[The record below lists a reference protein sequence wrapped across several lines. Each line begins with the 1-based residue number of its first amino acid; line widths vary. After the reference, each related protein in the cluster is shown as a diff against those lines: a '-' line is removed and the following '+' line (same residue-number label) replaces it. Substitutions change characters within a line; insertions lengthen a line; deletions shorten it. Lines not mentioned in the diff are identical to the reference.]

1 MNNKEFTSELA
12 DRLGYTIK
20 DTSEL
25 ISSLLSDM
33 TQELEDGNAIAIQ
46 GFGSFEVKKK
56 AERIS
61 INPSTKQRMLVPPK
75 LVLTYRPSNTL
86 KDFSPRFHSNG
97 QLLHKSFLLLFPLS
111 LSDKGLKLC
120 WHSFV
125 RVNVHYVRPMLP
137 Q

>member
-25 ISSLLSDM
+25 M
-33 TQELEDGNAIAIQ
+33 EDGNAIAIQ

-86 KDFSPRFHSNG
+86 KDKF
-97 QLLHKSFLLLFPLS
+97 K
-111 LSDKGLKLC
+111 
-120 WHSFV
+120 
-125 RVNVHYVRPMLP
+125 
-137 Q
+137 